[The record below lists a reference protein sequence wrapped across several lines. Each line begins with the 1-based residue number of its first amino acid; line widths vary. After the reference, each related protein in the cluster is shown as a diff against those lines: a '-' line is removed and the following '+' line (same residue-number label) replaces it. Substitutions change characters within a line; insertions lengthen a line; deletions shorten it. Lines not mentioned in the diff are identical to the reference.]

1 MAYATIDDVEAYW
14 HTLNASEQTR
24 ATALLDYAALF
35 VDSKCTVS
43 DALEPAAKYVSCD
56 MVKTAMAAG
65 DGPAVTAFSQTGG
78 PYSANA
84 TFANPT
90 GDLYWKSQYN
100 DLLGISGMGA
110 ACIRPS
116 TAADRA
122 VT

>member
-1 MAYATIDDVEAYW
+1 MAYATVDNVESYW
-14 HTLNASEQTR
+14 RTLTDTEKAR
-24 ATALLDYAALF
+24 AESLLGYAAMF
-35 VDSKCTVS
+35 IDARCTVT
-43 DALEPAAKYVSCD
+43 DALAKAAEYVSCD
-56 MVKTAMAAG
+56 MVKTAMVAG

-100 DLLGISGMGA
+100 DVLGISGMGA
-110 ACIRPS
+110 MCIRPS
-116 TAADRA
+116 TAADRT

>member
-1 MAYATIDDVEAYW
+1 MAYATVDDVQAYW
-14 HTLNASEQTR
+14 RTLTTAEQAR
-24 ATALLDYAALF
+24 ATALLGYAALF
-35 VDSKCTVS
+35 IDSKCTVS
-43 DALEPAAKYVSCD
+43 DALRPAAEYVSCD
-56 MVKTAMAAG
+56 MVKTAMSAG

-100 DLLGISGMGA
+100 DLFGLSGMGQ